1 MKTVRSYRLKI
12 LDILL
17 TLVVGAATVWSGFA
31 VYGTDSETVRVRIE
45 GTEGSWLY
53 PLDEDRTIAVH
64 GPLGDTIVRIANGS
78 AQISASPCPNQ
89 TCIAGHDIERA
100 GDWNACLPNRVII
113 RGEGS
118 GDDESGIDIVAR

>member
-1 MKTVRSYRLKI
+1 VKAARSHRLKV

-17 TLVVGAATVWSGFA
+17 TLAIGAATVWSGFA
-31 VYGTDSETVRVRIE
+31 VYGTESNTVRVRIE
-45 GTEGSWLY
+45 GIEGSWLY
-53 PLDEDRTIAVH
+53 PLDEDRTIAVR

-89 TCIAGHDIERA
+89 TCIAGQHIEHT

-113 RGEGS
+113 RGEGDGPEDS
-118 GDDESGIDIVAR
+118 EIDIVAR